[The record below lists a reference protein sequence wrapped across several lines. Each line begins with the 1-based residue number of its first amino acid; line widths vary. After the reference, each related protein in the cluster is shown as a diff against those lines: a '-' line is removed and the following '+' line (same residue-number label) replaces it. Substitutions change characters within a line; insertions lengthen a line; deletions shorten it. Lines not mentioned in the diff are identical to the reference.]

1 MDPRTVFSPSLPL
14 AHTVEGTVLAPLRQ
28 CPAPGRGGKES
39 ARPRGGRL
47 TGPVTPSL

>member
-28 CPAPGRGGKES
+28 CPTPGGKES
-39 ARPRGGRL
+39 ARPREGRL